1 MVSVNTSKI
10 PETYLALPA
19 SWYLHMHVQWIR
31 YQDRLHWKRYHGN
44 TLFYTEEHASDN
56 TAGYSGGLE
65 SSLKNR
71 NKYGRNI
78 LDVQKNYSKSKKNV
92 KQCHKRNKLFC
103 YLADTLD
110 STKKDHGDQDGDHNT
125 DDQIGCGNCAFANN
139 VII

>member
-1 MVSVNTSKI
+1 MCNGSGTKTGFI
-10 PETYLALPA
+10 GKDTT
-19 SWYLHMHVQWIR
+19 
-31 YQDRLHWKRYHGN
+31 GN

-78 LDVQKNYSKSKKNV
+78 LDVQKNYSKSKENV
-92 KQCHKRNKLFC
+92 KQRHKRNKLFC

-110 STKKDHGDQDGDHNT
+110 STKKDHGNQDGNHNT